1 MGSTMLKLV
10 EVNLSEFRLFE
21 SDEFIKR
28 LEKMSSM
35 DVARIRS
42 KLKSYVYPQL
52 RKDPFWGPNIKKL
65 RDYTPSTWRYRIN
78 KFRLFYTIDT
88 TEKIV
93 FILTIDFRKNAYK

>member
-1 MGSTMLKLV
+1 MQKRV

-21 SDEFIKR
+21 TDEFIKR

-52 RKDPFWGPNIKKL
+52 RKDPFWGSNIKKL
-65 RDYTPSTWRYRIN
+65 RAYTPSTWRYRIN
-78 KFRLFYTIDT
+78 KFRLFYSVDT

-93 FILTIDFRKNAYK
+93 FMLTIDFRKNAYK